1 MSKSDHILDTV
12 ARKLDEKK
20 PDSANDH
27 FGSYVARTIH
37 AMDKHTATLTRKLI
51 NDVLFEAEMGNLN
64 SSSRVIATTPQQTV
78 PLPIPSNSS
87 VYSCST
93 NDSSNTYDSDM
104 QHYFANFQP

>member
-1 MSKSDHILDTV
+1 MI
-12 ARKLDEKK
+12 KK
-20 PDSANDH
+20 NDSAIDN

-37 AMDKHTATLTRKLI
+37 AMDQSTATITRKLI

-64 SSSRVIATTPQQTV
+64 SSSKVIATTPQQTV

-104 QHYFANFQP
+104 HHYFALIAHAPHFTLFLPTLK

>member
-1 MSKSDHILDTV
+1 M

-20 PDSANDH
+20 PDSPIDH

-37 AMDKHTATLTRKLI
+37 AMDQHTATLTRKLI

-93 NDSSNTYDSDM
+93 HDSSNTYDSDM